1 MPSQLEQLQLLSP
14 VVADTALFGRVSVF
28 APRAASLGMAR
39 VLEALDDPVCAP
51 LLAQTVTTH
60 RGQPPDALLDR
71 LLVRFGC
78 ELLGVVPG
86 WVSTE
91 LDARLSFDTAAIVA
105 RAQRI
110 ASLYESE
117 GLPPDRLR
125 VRIPATWEGLQA
137 AKALGHHGVRTHLA
151 CVFAPCQAVA
161 AGEAGVPLL
170 SASADAAADVW
181 RYFRKFGVDTEVM
194 ADGLSDIKQ
203 ALALSGCDL
212 IALDLGLLAQLQAS
226 QAPLARAL
234 DPDAALHCDAKA
246 SSYNEPS
253 FRYALNDDAVASER
267 LASGVR
273 AAAADALRLEQRI
286 RAL

>member
-1 MPSQLEQLQLLSP
+1 MPSQLEQLQTLST
-14 VVADTALFGRVSVF
+14 VVADTAAFGRLSVY
-28 APRAASLGMAR
+28 APQAASFGMAR
-39 VLEALDDPVCAP
+39 VLDALDDPACAP
-51 LLAQTVTTH
+51 LLPQTVTTH

-91 LDARLSFDTAAIVA
+91 LDARLSFDTAALLA

-110 ASLYESE
+110 AALYESE
-117 GLPPDRLR
+117 GIPSDRVR

-137 AKALGHHGVRTHLA
+137 AKALGHHGVQAHLGF
-151 CVFAPCQAVA
+151 VFSPCQAVA
-161 AGEAGVPLL
+161 AGEAGVTLL
-170 SASADAAADVW
+170 SADADTAAGVW

-194 ADGLSDIKQ
+194 AEGLADAAQ
-203 ALALSGCDL
+203 ALSLSGCDL
-212 IALDLGLLAQLQAS
+212 LALELPLLAQLQTA
-226 QAPLARAL
+226 QGPVGRAL

-253 FRYALNDDAVASER
+253 FRYALNDDASATER
-267 LASGVR
+267 LAAGVR
-273 AAAADALRLEQRI
+273 AAAADAARLEQRV
-286 RAL
+286 RSL